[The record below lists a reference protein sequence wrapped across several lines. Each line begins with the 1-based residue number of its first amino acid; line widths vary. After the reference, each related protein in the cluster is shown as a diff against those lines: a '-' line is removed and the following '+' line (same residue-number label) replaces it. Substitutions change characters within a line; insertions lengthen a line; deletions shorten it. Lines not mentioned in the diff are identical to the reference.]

1 MVYFIKSQ
9 SHTVIEQTHMSKTT
23 TASKTSRCY
32 PQYKKGKKDRKEN
45 NRPLSIL
52 PNLFKIFL

>member
-9 SHTVIEQTHMSKTT
+9 SHTVIEQKQ
-23 TASKTSRCY
+23 
-32 PQYKKGKKDRKEN
+32 PQRLKLADVTPLYKKGKKDCKEN

-52 PNLFKIFL
+52 PNLSKIFL